1 MDPTYL
7 GLGTALQ
14 DQVPNPFF
22 GIITNPSSPL
32 RFATVSRNRLL
43 RPFPQYDGVTAF
55 RVPGAK
61 SIYHGVTLRADKR
74 FAKGLSVLA
83 SYTGGKLKDDAS
95 TTVGFLGQAGTQQ
108 NAYDRAGDYS
118 LSSNDVRYRLVS
130 AFVYDLPFGTNQRF
144 GGGLSGFLG
153 WIASGWQAN
162 GILTFQSGYPLL
174 MSQGSNNV
182 NLFNPVQRPNWTG
195 QDATL
200 NDQSRAD
207 AILKWF
213 DTSQFTT
220 APAFQFGSAP
230 RVMPDLRSDGVKNL
244 DFSLFKN
251 NRFKNGKWNAQI
263 RVEAFNLLNRTQF
276 NTPNT
281 QVDAGAFGTVS
292 GAGPARQVQIGAKLL
307 F

>member
-1 MDPTYL
+1 M
-7 GLGTALQ
+7 
-14 DQVPNPFF
+14 
-22 GIITNPSSPL
+22 
-32 RFATVSRNRLL
+32 
-43 RPFPQYDGVTAF
+43 
-55 RVPGAK
+55 
-61 SIYHGVTLRADKR
+61 
-74 FAKGLSVLA
+74 
-83 SYTGGKLKDDAS
+83 
-95 TTVGFLGQAGTQQ
+95 
-108 NAYDRAGDYS
+108 
-118 LSSNDVRYRLVS
+118 
-130 AFVYDLPFGTNQRF
+130 
-144 GGGLSGFLG
+144 
-153 WIASGWQAN
+153 
-162 GILTFQSGYPLL
+162 
-174 MSQGSNNV
+174 

-200 NDQSRAD
+200 NDQSRAA

-213 DTSQFTT
+213 DTSQFST

-251 NRFKNGKWNAQI
+251 NRFKDGKWNAQI

-276 NTPNT
+276 NAPNT